1 MCTWCALGVH
11 LVCTIE
17 CCSVRL
23 SAPDGWGHS
32 GHSGLAAR
40 SKKRRIAMLDGP
52 CLGAGAAMALN
63 HWNPDAAVAFHRQ
76 LGTNVG
82 VFYPLSPLSRP
93 SLAPPPTLLVPGA
106 Y

>member
-1 MCTWCALGVH
+1 
-11 LVCTIE
+11 
-17 CCSVRL
+17 
-23 SAPDGWGHS
+23 
-32 GHSGLAAR
+32 
-40 SKKRRIAMLDGP
+40 MLDGP

-93 SLAPPPTLLVPGA
+93 SPHAVCSWGVLVSKCA
-106 Y
+106 TALVSKCRALVSKCRAKCARSASVCAHS

>member
-1 MCTWCALGVH
+1 ML
-11 LVCTIE
+11 L
-17 CCSVRL
+17 R
-23 SAPDGWGHS
+23 APDGWGA
-32 GHSGLAAR
+32 LAAR

-82 VFYPLSPLSRP
+82 VFYPHLP
-93 SLAPPPTLLVPGA
+93 SLAPPLTLCVPGA